1 MSENKHHQGFWAVVL
16 REMTQIRA
24 HSRYALAMI
33 VLPLVSFALTWGLF
47 YNQYPQDLPIAVIDL
62 DHSTLSRTVIKAI
75 DATSV
80 VAVSFQVPDPAQA
93 RDLMLRGKI
102 YAMVILPHGL
112 EEDIL
117 RGKGGDVIGYTN
129 TQMLL
134 PGSIISSSLSAAV
147 ATISAGI
154 NFQSRL
160 QRGEMNEAAMA
171 HIEPVILDRHVLFN
185 PQLNYMY
192 FLAAA
197 LCPTFFQ
204 IFILIT
210 AVMAMGSEFKNSTAG
225 KWLETAGGSVWK
237 AVTGKLAVYFISF
250 NLLGL
255 AMLVI
260 ILNGF
265 GVPLRGSLASL
276 VTATVLLVLAYLG
289 CGIILVF
296 LNPSLRMALSS
307 ASFFSGTAFAFVGLT
322 FPQEGM
328 PALGKAWSNFLP
340 LTHYLHIFLDQTMR
354 SSKLSESLTDFWVL
368 LIFAMVGIGLVPL
381 LKNHMKDSRYW
392 GKP

>member
-47 YNQYPQDLPIAVIDL
+47 SNQYPQDLPVAVVDL

-112 EEDIL
+112 EENIL

-210 AVMAMGSEFKNSTAG
+210 AVMAMGNEFKNSTAG

-276 VTATVLLVLAYLG
+276 VTATVFLVLAYLG

>member
-1 MSENKHHQGFWAVVL
+1 MSGNDHQQGFVAVFL
-16 REMTQIRA
+16 REISQIRE

-47 YNQYPQDLPIAVIDL
+47 SNQYPQDLPVAVVDL
-62 DHSTLSRTVIKAI
+62 DHSSISSTIIRAI

-80 VAVSFQVPDPAQA
+80 VAVSFQAPDPAQA
-93 RDLMLRGKI
+93 KDLMLRGRI

-117 RGKGGDVIGYTN
+117 RGRGGEVIGYTN

-147 ATISAGI
+147 ATVSAGI

-171 HIEPVILDRHVLFN
+171 HLEPVILDRHVLFN

-296 LNPSLRMALSS
+296 FNPSLRMALSS

-381 LKNHMKDSRYW
+381 LKSHMKDSRYW

>member
-1 MSENKHHQGFWAVVL
+1 
-16 REMTQIRA
+16 
-24 HSRYALAMI
+24 
-33 VLPLVSFALTWGLF
+33 
-47 YNQYPQDLPIAVIDL
+47 
-62 DHSTLSRTVIKAI
+62 
-75 DATSV
+75 
-80 VAVSFQVPDPAQA
+80 
-93 RDLMLRGKI
+93 MLRGKI

-112 EEDIL
+112 EENIL

-210 AVMAMGSEFKNSTAG
+210 AVMAMGNEFKNSTAG

-276 VTATVLLVLAYLG
+276 VTATVFLVLAYLG

-328 PALGKAWSNFLP
+328 PALGKAWSSMLP

>member
-1 MSENKHHQGFWAVVL
+1 MSGNKHHPGFWAVVL
-16 REMTQIRA
+16 REMSQIRA

-47 YNQYPQDLPIAVIDL
+47 SNQYPQDLPIAVIDL
-62 DHSTLSRTVIKAI
+62 DHSFFSRTVIRAI

-80 VAVSFQVPDPAQA
+80 IEVTFQVSDPAQA
-93 RDLMLRGKI
+93 RDLMLRGSI
-102 YAMVILPHGL
+102 YAMVVLPHGL
-112 EEDIL
+112 EKDIL
-117 RGKGGDVIGYTN
+117 RGSGASVIGYTN
-129 TQMLL
+129 TQILL

-147 ATISAGI
+147 ATVSAGI

-160 QRGEMNEAAMA
+160 RRGEMEEAAMA
-171 HIEPVILDRHVLFN
+171 HLEPVTLDRHVLFN
-185 PQLNYMY
+185 PQFNYMY

-204 IFILIT
+204 IFILMT
-210 AVMAMGSEFKNSTAG
+210 AVMAMGGEFKNSTAR
-225 KWLETAGGSVWK
+225 KWLETAGGSVWT
-237 AVTGKLAVYFISF
+237 AVAGKLAVYFISF
-250 NLLGL
+250 TLLGL
-255 AMLVI
+255 AMLAI

-265 GVPLRGSLASL
+265 GVPLRGSLPSL
-276 VTATVLLVLAYLG
+276 ITATVLLVLAYLG
-289 CGIILVF
+289 CGVILVF
-296 LNPSLRMALSS
+296 FFPSLRMALSS

-322 FPQEGM
+322 FPQEAM
-328 PALGKAWSNFLP
+328 PALGKAWSSMLP

-368 LIFAMVGIGLVPL
+368 LLFGMVGIGLIPL
-381 LKNHMKDSRYW
+381 LKSHMNDSRYW